1 MAITPGSDI
10 ETKTSEPLP
19 KGFVQ
24 FLPEFIRRPVMN
36 YFNGKDRLAGEIVS
50 GINRNR
56 QNIVQLETDYQA
68 ADGAISTAYIAAD
81 AVVAADA
88 TSARAALYTTITS
101 EYTAVTDG
109 IEGDVAT
116 NSAAITSEASTR
128 ASADSA
134 IASDVT
140 ALEARVTTTE
150 GDISTNAAAITT
162 EATARASGDSANA
175 TSIETLEA
183 YVAGPNPNL
192 VPNSNFELDDEGWTL
207 VYGSAVNNVNGT
219 YWNATAP
226 ASGTTVMGYSPF
238 FTAVD
243 TGTYSF
249 SYEQSPTIAGSG
261 KIRCDLE
268 CWDASTRLSREGL
281 VTSSDASWTRV
292 KSEGIS
298 SIPSGTVKM
307 RLRWYFNSADSG
319 DQLRIRR
326 VKVERNATATAYTS
340 DQGEYAAGAYVKTLK
355 EAFVDTDG
363 NAIAQFVVEA
373 SAGGGDPARIGLRDG
388 SGGSSIALVAEQ
400 IFFGSDTVFE
410 DTYNTIYTESGGYR
424 LRILGPFPASGDLVI
439 WYGADSVALNSETK
453 TNGVFALATDG
464 KVYMGST
471 STADSAVTT
480 GIDTFSNESTS
491 GTTWVTIGQVDLGVG
506 SGGYYEFP
514 GSLFTVAG
522 LVFSSGTYFYGEWR
536 ITEQLQSGGTVHVLA
551 SGNFDADGTSFPP
564 TETYFDPDISSQ
576 GPVSQNLSGSVRLRL
591 QIRRRSGSNNLTGG
605 VTGKFAARR
614 TP

>member
-1 MAITPGSDI
+1 MAITPGDDI

-19 KGFVQ
+19 RGSWFDRAGKVTR
-24 FLPEFIRRPVMN
+24 EVMN
-36 YFNGKDRLAGEIVS
+36 YFNGKDRLVGEIVS

-183 YVAGPNPNL
+183 YVAGPSPNL

-238 FTAVD
+238 FEMVD
-243 TGTYSF
+243 TGSYSF

-281 VTSSDASWTRV
+281 VASSDGSWTRI

-298 SIPSGTVKM
+298 TIPSGTTRG

-340 DQGEYAAGAYVKTLK
+340 DQGEYAAGAYTKTMK

-363 NAIAQFVVEA
+363 NAYA
-373 SAGGGDPARIGLRDG
+373 SIRLVAAASGSDPAEIEILSGDG
-388 SGGSSIALVAEQ
+388 SSSVVIT
-400 IFFGSDTVFE
+400 GDTFI
-410 DTYNTIYTESGGYR
+410 D
-424 LRILGPFPASGDLVI
+424 GDLMVSGSI
-439 WYGADSVALNSETK
+439 V
-453 TNGVFALATDG
+453 TDG
-464 KVYMGST
+464 LASNAVTNSQVSQTAGSITLPDNTWTTVASFSFT
-471 STADSAVTT
+471 SVGIGVEIRGTCTIDSAVTL
-480 GIDTFSNESTS
+480 G
-491 GTTWVTIGQVDLGVG
+491 GTLG
-506 SGGYYEFP
+506 
-514 GSLFTVAG
+514 LH
-522 LVFSSGTYFYGEWR
+522 EWR
-536 ITEQLQSGGTVHVLA
+536 LRRGGTVLK
-551 SGNFDADGTSFPP
+551 SGFGDPNSRDDGSLNYRTSHIVADYNDIPSAGTY
-564 TETYFDPDISSQ
+564 TYDLQVKVNTTSGAYTTRYST
-576 GPVSQNLSGSVRLRL
+576 NRYLSGREFKR
-591 QIRRRSGSNNLTGG
+591 
-605 VTGKFAARR
+605 
-614 TP
+614 